1 MYNRYIGNTGRYIR
15 VEDSPPQRGPGP
27 GPHRPG
33 PPHRVQGSHQNP
45 GSGFVRGGP
54 PVHQTPPVPA
64 SHNIKKNPLF
74 GSLGGLKGLL
84 GGFGGS
90 GGGGLG
96 LGGLKNMLGHLPFGL
111 DVGDL
116 LLLGLL
122 LLFFVDS
129 HDEEFLIILAFF
141 AYSIYKDSKGVPA
154 DTF

>member
-1 MYNRYIGNTGRYIR
+1 VYNRYIGNTGRYIR

-27 GPHRPG
+27 VRRPG
-33 PPHRVQGSHQNP
+33 PPNIP
-45 GSGFVRGGP
+45 GPGNVRGGP
-54 PVHQTPPVPA
+54 PAHQSPPV
-64 SHNIKKNPLF
+64 SRNIKKSPQF
-74 GSLGGLKGLL
+74 GPLGGLKGLL
-84 GGFGGS
+84 GGLGGS

-96 LGGLKNMLGHLPFGL
+96 LGGGLKNMLGHLPFGL

-141 AYSIYKDSKGVPA
+141 AYSIYKDSKGVPL